1 MPFFV
6 GLNLV
11 FAKIL
16 LMTSIRSN
24 SGKVVIVGA
33 GAVGAT
39 FAYALAQ
46 SGAASSIC
54 LIDQNEKL
62 AEGQVADLSHGL
74 PYYPSVS
81 INHGTVEDYT
91 DAQVIVITAG
101 SAQRPG
107 ETRLDL
113 LKRNAGII
121 KGIMDDIIGQQ
132 SRAIVVIVTN
142 PVDVLTEVALRHSR
156 WPRSHIFGS
165 GTVLDSARFR
175 YMISRQIGV
184 DVKSVHAYILG
195 EHGDSELP
203 AWSLTNVGGV
213 SIQQFVE
220 TQGMSETWAEDSKKI
235 FEEVKNSAYHIIDY
249 KGATNF
255 GVGQSLTHIVQA
267 ILRDSHNVM
276 TVSVRL
282 EGEYGLENVCLS
294 VPCIVSKD
302 GLEKVLVADLS
313 DQEHQALHLSAAVLK
328 ESIAGLEA

>member
-1 MPFFV
+1 M
-6 GLNLV
+6 LN
-11 FAKIL
+11 
-16 LMTSIRSN
+16 SISH
-24 SGKVVIVGA
+24 SQKVVIVGA

-46 SGAASSIC
+46 SGAANQIC
-54 LIDQNEKL
+54 LIDKNENL
-62 AEGQVADLSHGL
+62 AAGQVADLAHGL

-81 INHGTVEDYT
+81 IFRGSETDYQ

-101 SAQRPG
+101 SAQGSG

-113 LKRNAGII
+113 LKRNASII
-121 KGIMDDIIGQQ
+121 ESIMDDIIEQQ

-142 PVDVLTEVALRHSR
+142 PVDVLTQVALRHSR
-156 WPRSHIFGS
+156 WSRSRIFGS

-175 YMISRQIGV
+175 YFISQEINV

-213 SIQQFVE
+213 SIQQFVN
-220 TQGMSETWAEDSKKI
+220 TQGLAETWTETSRQI
-235 FEEVKNSAYHIIDY
+235 FDHVKNSAYHIIDY

-255 GVGQSLTHIVQA
+255 GVAQALVRIVQA
-267 ILRDSHNVM
+267 ILRDSHSVL
-276 TVSVRL
+276 TVSIRL
-282 EGEYGLENVCLS
+282 KGEYDLEDVCLS

-302 GLEKVLVADLS
+302 GIEKVLVANLNDS
-313 DQEHQALHLSAAVLK
+313 EMKALHHSAAVLK
-328 ESIAGLEA
+328 ESMAGLL

>member
-1 MPFFV
+1 MS
-6 GLNLV
+6 
-11 FAKIL
+11 
-16 LMTSIRSN
+16 THHTHSR
-24 SGKVVIVGA
+24 KVVIVGA
-33 GAVGAT
+33 GAVGST

-46 SGAASSIC
+46 SGAAHSIC
-54 LIDQNEKL
+54 LIDQNQNL
-62 AEGQVADLSHGL
+62 AEGQVADLTHGL

-81 INHGTVEDYT
+81 IYRGDVTDYS

-113 LKRNAGII
+113 LKRNATII
-121 KGIMDDIIGQQ
+121 ESIMDDIIEQQ

-175 YMISRQIGV
+175 YFISREIGV

-203 AWSLTNVGGV
+203 AWSLTNIGGV
-213 SIQQFVE
+213 SIRQFVRTQDLEATWPE
-220 TQGMSETWAEDSKKI
+220 TSQQI
-235 FEEVKNSAYHIIDY
+235 FDNVKNSAYHIIGY

-255 GVGQSLTHIVQA
+255 GVGQALVRIVRA
-267 ILRDSHNVM
+267 ILRDSHSVL
-276 TVSVRL
+276 TVSIRL
-282 EGEYGLENVCLS
+282 KGEYGLDGVCLS
-294 VPCIVSKD
+294 VPCVVSRD
-302 GLEKVLVADLS
+302 GVEKVLLADLS
-313 DQEHQALHLSAAVLK
+313 EEELKALHHSASVLK
-328 ESIAGLEA
+328 KSMEGLTT

>member
-1 MPFFV
+1 MP
-6 GLNLV
+6 
-11 FAKIL
+11 
-16 LMTSIRSN
+16 SDRSTPR
-24 SGKVVIVGA
+24 KVVIVGA

-46 SGAASSIC
+46 NGAANSIC
-54 LIDQNEKL
+54 LIDKNQKL

-81 INHGTVEDYT
+81 IKAGTAEDYN

-113 LKRNAGII
+113 LKRNASII
-121 KGIMDDIIGQQ
+121 EGIMDDIIEQQ
-132 SRAIVVIVTN
+132 SRAIVVIVSN
-142 PVDVLTEVALRHSR
+142 PVDVLTQVALRHSR
-156 WPRSHIFGS
+156 WSRSHIFGS

-175 YMISRQIGV
+175 YFISQEMGV

-203 AWSLTNVGGV
+203 AWSLTNLGGV
-213 SIQQFVE
+213 SIQQYVE
-220 TQGMSETWAEDSKKI
+220 SNGLQESWPERSREI
-235 FEEVKNSAYHIIDY
+235 FESVKNSAYHIIDY

-255 GVGQSLTHIVQA
+255 AVGQALVRIVQA
-267 ILRDSHNVM
+267 ILRDSHSVL
-276 TVSVRL
+276 TVSIQLR
-282 EGEYGLENVCLS
+282 GEYGIEGTCLS

-302 GLEKVLVADLS
+302 GVEKVLVAALS
-313 DQEHQALHLSAAVLK
+313 EEEQRALQHSADVLK
-328 ESIAGLEA
+328 KSMEGLR

>member
-1 MPFFV
+1 MPNPSS
-6 GLNLV
+6 L
-11 FAKIL
+11 
-16 LMTSIRSN
+16 SQ
-24 SGKVVIVGA
+24 KVVIVGA

-46 SGAASSIC
+46 SGAANQIC
-54 LIDQNEKL
+54 LIDKNEKL
-62 AEGQVADLSHGL
+62 AAGQVSDLAHGL

-81 INHGTVEDYT
+81 IFRGSETDYR

-113 LKRNAGII
+113 LKRNASII
-121 KGIMDDIIGQQ
+121 ESIMDDIIEQQ
-132 SRAIVVIVTN
+132 SRAIIVIVTN
-142 PVDVLTEVALRHSR
+142 PVDVLTQVALRHSR
-156 WPRSHIFGS
+156 WSRSRIFGS

-175 YMISRQIGV
+175 YFISQEIGV

-213 SIQQFVE
+213 SIRQFVE
-220 TQGMSETWAEDSKKI
+220 TQGLEATWPDKSQEI
-235 FEEVKNSAYHIIDY
+235 FEHVKNSAYHIIDY

-255 GVGQSLTHIVQA
+255 GVAQALVRIVKA
-267 ILRDSHNVM
+267 ILRDSHSVL
-276 TVSVRL
+276 TVSIL
-282 EGEYGLENVCLS
+282 LKGEYELENVCLS

-302 GLEKVLVADLS
+302 GIEKVLVANLNDS
-313 DQEHQALHLSAAVLK
+313 EMKALHHSAAVLK
-328 ESIAGLEA
+328 ESMAGLG

>member
-1 MPFFV
+1 MAP
-6 GLNLV
+6 
-11 FAKIL
+11 
-16 LMTSIRSN
+16 IRSTAR
-24 SGKVVIVGA
+24 KVVIVGA

-46 SGAASSIC
+46 SGAANITC
-54 LIDQNEKL
+54 LIDQNQKL
-62 AEGQVADLSHGL
+62 ADGQVADLAHGL

-81 INHGTVEDYT
+81 IYRGEPKDYT

-101 SAQRPG
+101 AAQRPG
-107 ETRLDL
+107 ESRLEL
-113 LKRNAGII
+113 LRRNAGII
-121 KGIMDDIIGQQ
+121 ESIMDDIIGQQ

-142 PVDVLTEVALRHSR
+142 PVDVLTQVALNHSR

-175 YMISRQIGV
+175 YFISQEMGV

-213 SIQQFVE
+213 SIQQYVE
-220 TQGMSETWAEDSKKI
+220 TNGLQDTWPEKSLQL
-235 FEEVKNSAYHIIDY
+235 FEAVKNSAYHIIDY

-255 GVGQSLTHIVQA
+255 AVGQALVRIVQA
-267 ILRDSHNVM
+267 ILRDSHSVL
-276 TVSVRL
+276 TVSFQLR
-282 EGEYGLENVCLS
+282 GEYGIEDVCLS

-302 GLEKVLVADLS
+302 GVERVLVADLEK
-313 DQEHQALHLSAAVLK
+313 DERKALHHSASVLK
-328 ESIAGLEA
+328 ESITKLQE

>member
-1 MPFFV
+1 MPATFSS
-6 GLNLV
+6 
-11 FAKIL
+11 
-16 LMTSIRSN
+16 TS
-24 SGKVVIVGA
+24 KVVIVGA
-33 GAVGAT
+33 GSVGAT

-46 SGAASSIC
+46 NGAANSIC

-62 AEGQVADLSHGL
+62 ADGQVSDLAHGL

-81 INHGTVEDYT
+81 IYRGNARDYS

-121 KGIMDDIIGQQ
+121 ESIMDDIIEQQ

-142 PVDVLTEVALRHSR
+142 PVDVLTQVALRHSR

-175 YMISRQIGV
+175 YSISEALGV

-203 AWSLTNVGGV
+203 AWSLSNVGGV
-213 SIQQFVE
+213 SIQQFVQ
-220 TQGMSETWAEDSKKI
+220 TQGLQETWPEQSARI
-235 FEEVKNSAYHIIDY
+235 FDAVKNSAYHIIDY

-255 GVGQSLTHIVQA
+255 GVAQALVRIVQA
-267 ILRDSHNVM
+267 ILRDSHSVL
-276 TVSVRL
+276 TVSIRL
-282 EGEYGLENVCLS
+282 QGEYGLDDVCLS

-302 GLEKVLVADLS
+302 GIEKVLVANLS
-313 DQEHQALHLSAAVLK
+313 KEEQEALHHSAEVLK
-328 ESIAGLEA
+328 ESMSKL

>member
-1 MPFFV
+1 MP
-6 GLNLV
+6 
-11 FAKIL
+11 A
-16 LMTSIRSN
+16 THSN

-46 SGAASSIC
+46 GGAANSIC

-62 AEGQVADLSHGL
+62 AAGQVADLAHGL

-81 INHGTVEDYT
+81 IYRGTAQDYR

-101 SAQRPG
+101 SAQRTG

-113 LKRNAGII
+113 LKRNASII
-121 KGIMDDIIGQQ
+121 ESIMDDIIGQQ

-142 PVDVLTEVALRHSR
+142 PVDVLTQVALRHSR
-156 WPRSHIFGS
+156 WPRSHVFGS

-175 YMISRQIGV
+175 YAISQELGV

-203 AWSLTNVGGV
+203 AWSLSNVGGV
-213 SIQQFVE
+213 SIKQFVE
-220 TQGMSETWAEDSKKI
+220 TQGLQDTWPERSEQI
-235 FEEVKNSAYHIIDY
+235 FESVKNSAYHIIDY

-255 GVGQSLTHIVQA
+255 GVGQALVRIVQA
-267 ILRDSHNVM
+267 ILRDSHSVL
-276 TVSVRL
+276 TVSIRL
-282 EGEYGLENVCLS
+282 QGEYGLDDVCLS

-302 GLEKVLVADLS
+302 GIEKVLVANLS
-313 DQEHQALHLSAAVLK
+313 EEEQEALQHSASVLK
-328 ESIAGLEA
+328 ESMNGL